1 MKLLRN
7 PLTWTAV
14 AVVFGVAMYL
24 FQPWRL
30 FTTVEVN
37 EPFPVGGAV
46 PSAGSP
52 PAASSRPSQGAR
64 PSQGSGP
71 EGQASLSPGQAGAA
85 PEATVLRSGAFVTHE
100 HRTSGVAK
108 VLRLPDGRRVLRI
121 ERLATSDGPDL
132 RVWLSDQPVTDSWRN
147 FDDGR
152 YLELGH
158 LKGNKGNANY
168 AIPAGA
174 DLDRLTSVS
183 IWCKRFSVSFGAAA
197 LTVENR

>member
-1 MKLLRN
+1 MKLLRH
-7 PLTWTAV
+7 PVTWITA

-37 EPFPVGGAV
+37 EPFPAAVAV
-46 PSAGSP
+46 PSAEPSRSP
-52 PAASSRPSQGAR
+52 SAQGQ
-64 PSQGSGP
+64 PLP
-71 EGQASLSPGQAGAA
+71 GQSPTGQAGVGTA
-85 PEATVLRSGAFVTHE
+85 PAATVLLSGNFRTHE
-100 HRTSGVAK
+100 HKTTGVAK

-121 ERLATSDGPDL
+121 ERLSTSDGPDL
-132 RVWLSDQPVTDSWRN
+132 RVWLSDQPVTDSWRT
-147 FDDGR
+147 FDDGA

-168 AIPAGA
+168 AIPADA
-174 DLDRLTSVS
+174 DLDSLTSVS

-197 LTVENR
+197 LTPENR

>member
-1 MKLLRN
+1 MKLLRH
-7 PLTWTAV
+7 PLTWIAA

-37 EPFPVGGAV
+37 EPFPVAATA
-46 PSAGSP
+46 PSGEANP
-52 PAASSRPSQGAR
+52 PAASRPSEGGPSQGEPSPSVPRAR
-64 PSQGSGP
+64 V
-71 EGQASLSPGQAGAA
+71 A
-85 PEATVLRSGAFVTHE
+85 PAATVLLSGDFVTHE
-100 HRTSGVAK
+100 HKTSGVAK

-121 ERLATSDGPDL
+121 EGLATSDGPDL

-147 FDDGR
+147 FDDGE

-168 AIPAGA
+168 AIPAAA
-174 DLDRLTSVS
+174 DLGRLTSVS

-197 LTVENR
+197 LTAGNR